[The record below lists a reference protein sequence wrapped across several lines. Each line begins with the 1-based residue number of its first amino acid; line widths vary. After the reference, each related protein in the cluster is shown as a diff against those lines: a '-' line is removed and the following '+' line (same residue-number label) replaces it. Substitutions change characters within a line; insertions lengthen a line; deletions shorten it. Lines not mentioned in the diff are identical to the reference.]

1 MGSFSDAAS
10 DDRTHARR
18 SRLGKGDAYYRYYR
32 ARRGRTLNKRL
43 MLAATLAWLLGVGL
57 SSAGA
62 TPPAAPPD
70 LARWLF
76 SALEVRRVPCP
87 AYTFQGDRQPRCGF
101 TSLDPEAFAEEVD
114 RLLGR
119 TPATESG
126 VPWPGTPWT
135 EDHGV
140 WLRYVER
147 GGARYALLYTPLDPT
162 FNVQLV
168 RVE

>member
-1 MGSFSDAAS
+1 MGGFGDAAS
-10 DDRTHARR
+10 DHRTHARR
-18 SRLGKGDAYYRYYR
+18 SRLGGGDACYR

-43 MLAATLAWLLGVGL
+43 KLTTTLAWLLGVGL

-87 AYTFQGDRQPRCGF
+87 AYAFQGDRQPRCG
-101 TSLDPEAFAEEVD
+101 TTPLGPEAFAEAVD
-114 RLLGR
+114 GLLER
-119 TPATESG
+119 TLATEPD
-126 VPWPGTPWT
+126 VPWPSTPWT

-140 WLRYVER
+140 WLRYFER
-147 GGARYALLYTPLDPT
+147 GGAHYALLHTPLDPT